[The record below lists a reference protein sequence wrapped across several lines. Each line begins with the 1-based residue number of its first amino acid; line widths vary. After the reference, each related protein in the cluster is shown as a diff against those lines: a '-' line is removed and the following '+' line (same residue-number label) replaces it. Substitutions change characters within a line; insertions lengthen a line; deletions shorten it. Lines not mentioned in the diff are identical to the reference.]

1 MIKIIPLYK
10 MNPWAW
16 TLMPLGLQRIEMFVK
31 KYDTDSS
38 AEVLCNSVMAN
49 FITDNPMVLLV
60 VAVRDMRT
68 VGHLLASVDM
78 WCEKK
83 FVTILQ
89 YDLDEPIDTGI
100 LKAALDQ
107 LGAWGLTHG
116 AENMQVLAQ
125 TRGDRPMALSRMF
138 ERYYGFK
145 MHRVLMRKPI

>member
-1 MIKIIPLYK
+1 
-10 MNPWAW
+10 
-16 TLMPLGLQRIEMFVK
+16 MPHGLQRIEMFVK
-31 KYDTDSS
+31 KWDTDSS

-49 FITDNPMVLLV
+49 FVTDKPMVLLV
-60 VAVRDMRT
+60 LAVRDMQT

-78 WCEKK
+78 WCDKR

-89 YDLDEPIDTGI
+89 YDLDGPIDTGI
-100 LKAALDQ
+100 LNAALDRIA
-107 LGAWGLTHG
+107 AWGLTHG
-116 AENMQVLAQ
+116 AENIQVLAQ